1 MCESQSVGR
10 EGGGGGLQGAG
21 GVGASHVGEE
31 VGVRAQLM
39 DVEAVLLAVR
49 QTSPDKRLGSR
60 GECVIQR
67 AAGCEC
73 VCVFLHLVLLPI
85 SSWFRSSDM
94 CQLVTVEWILCLT
107 QQGQWYWNY
116 WMNMSKMAF
125 KQIQTRLLSQLWLE
139 DDTSA
144 DRKCLPLIV
153 IRQHLPK

>member
-1 MCESQSVGR
+1 MCERQSVGG

-67 AAGCEC
+67 AAGCGC
-73 VCVFLHLVLLPI
+73 VCVCVCSCTLCCFLFRADSDVQTCV
-85 SSWFRSSDM
+85 SSSR
-94 CQLVTVEWILCLT
+94 
-107 QQGQWYWNY
+107 
-116 WMNMSKMAF
+116 
-125 KQIQTRLLSQLWLE
+125 QIE
-139 DDTSA
+139 FF
-144 DRKCLPLIV
+144 V
-153 IRQHLPK
+153 